1 MNRAL
6 VVIALAF
13 VWAMITGG
21 FTLLNLALGALIG
34 LIAVFPLRDRMRTP
48 VYLRKVFRILA
59 LIRLFIRELLLSAI
73 RVAILVLTPNLKA
86 HLRPAIIAF
95 PLTAKTDAE
104 ITLLANLITL
114 TPGTLSVDVSD
125 DRTKLY
131 VHVISLKDREK
142 LIASIAAGFEARIM
156 EVFR

>member
-34 LIAVFPLRDRMRTP
+34 LVAVFPLRDRMRTP

-59 LIRLFIRELLLSAI
+59 LIGLFIRELLLSAI
-73 RVAILVLTPNLKA
+73 RVAMLVLTPNLKA
-86 HLRPAIIAF
+86 HLHPAIIAF
-95 PLTAKTDAE
+95 PLTAK
-104 ITLLANLITL
+104 
-114 TPGTLSVDVSD
+114 S
-125 DRTKLY
+125 
-131 VHVISLKDREK
+131 
-142 LIASIAAGFEARIM
+142 
-156 EVFR
+156 